1 MDKILKSCLF
11 TPATKPERFSKAC
24 EVHASLLLIDLEDA
38 VAPDDKPQARATA
51 LAYLAQ
57 NHESNTKIGLRIN
70 DVNTLEGLQDLVALL
85 QHAFY
90 LDYLV
95 IPKLAS
101 VETCTQLDKLLT
113 HANHETKLIGLIETA
128 AGLAALPALTNATP
142 RLAGLM
148 LGAADLS
155 ADLGC
160 QLDAMVIDQARNQI
174 VQTCA
179 TSNRLAIDS
188 PYFDIKNDEGLRQE
202 TQRIHDFGFHG
213 KAAIHPK
220 QIPFINAV
228 FTPTAEEVAYA
239 KQVLIENE
247 KGVGVINGKMIDEAI
262 AKKARKIILSLD
274 EEITP

>member
-11 TPATKPERFSKAC
+11 TPATKPERFAKAFD
-24 EVHASLLLIDLEDA
+24 VHASLLLIDLEDA
-38 VAPDDKPQARATA
+38 VAPCDKSQARAKA
-51 LAYLAQ
+51 LAYLAEV
-57 NHESNTKIGLRIN
+57 HESPTKIGLRIN
-70 DVNTLEGLQDLVALL
+70 DVNSLEGLQDLVALL
-85 QHAFY
+85 LQPIH

-101 VETCTQLDKLLT
+101 AEACLQLDKLLT
-113 HANHETKLIGLIETA
+113 HAKRDTQLIGLIETA
-128 AGLAALPALTNATP
+128 AGLAALPSLVNTTP

-160 QLDAMVIDQARNQI
+160 QVDSVAIDQARNQI
-174 VQTCA
+174 VQICA
-179 TSNRLAIDS
+179 QSNRFAIDS
-188 PYFDIKNDEGLRQE
+188 PYFDIQNDEGLRQE
-202 TQRIHDFGFHG
+202 TERVHDFGFHG

-220 QIPFINAV
+220 QIATINSV
-228 FTPTAEEVAYA
+228 FTPTEAEVAYA

-262 AKKARKIILSLD
+262 AKKARKILLSLD
-274 EEITP
+274 EETTR